1 MDIFD
6 YGKDITLVSNELES
20 EIKELIK
27 SKGYYPFRCDFD
39 VEIPTNSY
47 DPEPVIVGRIIA
59 TKIEKNLP
67 KSDS

>member
-6 YGKDITLVSNELES
+6 YGKDIALVSNELERDI
-20 EIKELIK
+20 EKLIK
-27 SKGYYPFRCDFD
+27 SKGYYPLKCDFD
-39 VEIPTNSY
+39 INIPTNGY